1 MATSIKINMGR
12 TINLGNYESMR
23 ADVSLE
29 ERIDEDLSEEQLVA
43 AYKEV
48 REKSIRMLD
57 ATLKKM
63 HENYRS

>member
-12 TINLGNYESMR
+12 TVNLGNYESMR